1 LGKRRTF
8 FVFKGLNGKKKGG
21 KEMKALSGK
30 AREVM
35 DLLTKGLHTGGHR
48 VIDNSEGAYM
58 AVHVEKLRLTEQGAL
73 YSVAHY
79 FEQNG
84 DLMRDPDME
93 FMKIGDD
100 YYPVYFRQD
109 GGIALEQE
117 AVVYG
122 PGGKI
127 ERYHPKLQADLATFA
142 DRWMRNI
149 KEQQKL

>member
-1 LGKRRTF
+1 
-8 FVFKGLNGKKKGG
+8 
-21 KEMKALSGK
+21 MKALSGK

-35 DLLTKGLHTGGHR
+35 DLLTRGLEVGGHR
-48 VIDNSEGAYM
+48 VIDNAQSAYM
-58 AVHVEKLRLTEQGAL
+58 AVHVEKLYLTEEGAL

-79 FEQNG
+79 YKQNG

-109 GGIALEQE
+109 GGIACEQE

-122 PGGKI
+122 PDGKI
-127 ERYHPKLQADLATFA
+127 ERHDPKVQADLAIFA
-142 DRWMRNI
+142 NQWMKNI
-149 KEQQKL
+149 KEQQNL

>member
-1 LGKRRTF
+1 
-8 FVFKGLNGKKKGG
+8 
-21 KEMKALSGK
+21 MKALSGK

-35 DLLTKGLHTGGHR
+35 DLLTKGIHVGGHR
-48 VIDNSEGAYM
+48 VIDNAQGAYM
-58 AVHVEKLRLTEQGAL
+58 AVHVEKLYLTAEGAL

-79 FEQNG
+79 YKQNG

-127 ERYHPKLQADLATFA
+127 ERCDQKVQADLATFA
-142 DRWMRNI
+142 DRWLRNI
-149 KEQQKL
+149 KEQQNL

>member
-1 LGKRRTF
+1 LEKRRTF
-8 FVFKGLNGKKKGG
+8 FIFKDLNGKKKGG
-21 KEMKALSGK
+21 QKMKALSGK

-35 DLLTKGLHTGGHR
+35 DLLTKGLHTRGHR
-48 VIDNSEGAYM
+48 VIDNSDGAYM
-58 AVHVEKLRLTEQGAL
+58 AVHVEKLYLTEQGAL

-93 FMKIGDD
+93 FMKIGNE

-127 ERYHPKLQADLATFA
+127 ERYNPKVQAELATFA
-142 DRWMRNI
+142 DQWMRNI

>member
-58 AVHVEKLRLTEQGAL
+58 AVHVEKLRLTEQERFTAL
-73 YSVAHY
+73 PITSSRTATSC
-79 FEQNG
+79 
-84 DLMRDPDME
+84 
-93 FMKIGDD
+93 
-100 YYPVYFRQD
+100 
-109 GGIALEQE
+109 GIR
-117 AVVYG
+117 
-122 PGGKI
+122 I
-127 ERYHPKLQADLATFA
+127 
-142 DRWMRNI
+142 WSS
-149 KEQQKL
+149 

>member
-1 LGKRRTF
+1 LGKRLAF
-8 FVFKGLNGKKKGG
+8 FVFKDLNVKRKGG
-21 KEMKALSGK
+21 QEMKALSGK

-35 DLLTKGLHTGGHR
+35 DLLTKGLHVEGHR
-48 VIDNSEGAYM
+48 VFDNAKGAYM
-58 AVHVEKLRLTEQGAL
+58 AVHVEKLRLTEQEAL

-127 ERYHPKLQADLATFA
+127 ERYYPKLQADLAEFA

-149 KEQQKL
+149 KEQQKI

>member
-1 LGKRRTF
+1 
-8 FVFKGLNGKKKGG
+8 
-21 KEMKALSGK
+21 MKALSGK

-35 DLLTKGLHTGGHR
+35 DLLTKGLEAGGHR
-48 VIDNSEGAYM
+48 VIDNTKGACM
-58 AVHVEKLRLTEQGAL
+58 AVHVEKLYLTEQGAR

-79 FEQNG
+79 FKQNG

-109 GGIALEQE
+109 GGIPCEQE

-122 PGGKI
+122 TGGKI
-127 ERYHPKLQADLATFA
+127 ERYDPKVQADLAVFA

-149 KEQQKL
+149 KEQQNL